1 MQEAHVASRRVAA
14 AGAVGHA
21 ELWDA
26 ERQVAGA
33 RLKHL

>member
-1 MQEAHVASRRVAA
+1 MKEAHVAGCQVAA

-21 ELWDA
+21 ELWEA
-26 ERQVAGA
+26 GRQVAGV

>member
-1 MQEAHVASRRVAA
+1 MREAHVASCRIAA

-26 ERQVAGA
+26 GRQVAGA

>member
-1 MQEAHVASRRVAA
+1 MQEAHVAECQVAA

-21 ELWDA
+21 ELGNA
-26 ERQVAGA
+26 GRQLAGA